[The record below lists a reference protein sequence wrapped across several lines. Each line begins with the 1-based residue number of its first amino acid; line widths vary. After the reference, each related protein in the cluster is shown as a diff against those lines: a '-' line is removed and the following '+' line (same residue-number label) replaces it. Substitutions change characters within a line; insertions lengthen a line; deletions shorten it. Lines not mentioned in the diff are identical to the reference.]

1 MTSDMDTK
9 MNNDEMMVG
18 RVRCSSDA
26 SDRRRQF

>member
-9 MNNDEMMVG
+9 MNKDEMIVG

-26 SDRRRQF
+26 SDRQRQF